1 MTSKESEKIED
12 VLVNIDV
19 FKYTI
24 TKYLSSDSLKDR
36 AAMRR
41 ASMDLT
47 RDLAELRKQK
57 YYL

>member
-12 VLVNIDV
+12 VLVSIEV
-19 FKYTI
+19 FRYAIAKYQ
-24 TKYLSSDSLKDR
+24 KNDSLKDR